1 LNSIPL
7 CVPSIGEDEIQSV
20 VEVLRSGWLAHGQKN
35 HEFESMFADYIG
47 SKYAISMNSCTSALH
62 LALAAL
68 EITGEVIA
76 PSFTF
81 VATVNA
87 ILLAGAIPVLVDID
101 SDTRNMDPD
110 LIEEAITDR
119 TEAIMVVHY
128 GGLPA
133 DMPRILEIAEKHNL
147 RIIEDSAE
155 CLGGRFHGQIA
166 GSCDVGCF
174 SFFPTK
180 NITTGEGG
188 MLTTDDGKLASKVR
202 ALCGHGI
209 DSTTFSREKE
219 SRPWIRIASRA
230 GHNFR
235 MSNILAAVGVEQMK
249 KVSDLNGARQRIA
262 ARYVERL
269 GDLDWVR
276 FQVIPDGFTHSWQ
289 MFTVLVPRKKRDK
302 LIGHLRRHNIEASVH
317 FDPPI
322 HMQPPYMDLRRG
334 SQMEETELVASSIIS
349 LPIFPSME
357 QEDVDSI
364 CCVVRDFIGTD

>member
-47 SKYAISMNSCTSALH
+47 TKYAISMNSCTSALY

-87 ILLAGAIPVLVDID
+87 ILLAGAVPVLVDID
-101 SDTRNMDPD
+101 PDTRNMDPD
-110 LIEEAITDR
+110 RIEEAITDR

-133 DMPRILEIAEKHNL
+133 NMPRILEIAEKHDL

-155 CLGGRFHGQIA
+155 CLGGSFHGQMA

-188 MLTTDDGKLASKVR
+188 MLTTSDDKLAAKVR
-202 ALCGHGI
+202 AMCAHGI
-209 DSTTFSREKE
+209 DSTTFAREKKE
-219 SRPWIRIASRA
+219 RPWIRIATSV

-235 MSNILAAVGVEQMK
+235 MSNILAAIGVEQMRNI
-249 KVSDLNGARQRIA
+249 DALNHARRTIAQRYIQH
-262 ARYVERL
+262 L
-269 GDLDWVR
+269 GNLDWIGV
-276 FQVIPDGFTHSWQ
+276 QTPPDCFVHSWQ
-289 MFTVLVPRKKRDK
+289 MFTILVPQEIRDGLLK
-302 LIGHLRRHNIEASVH
+302 NLRANGIEASVH
-317 FDPPI
+317 FDPPV
-322 HMQPPYMDLRRG
+322 HEQSTYNGLQRE
-334 SQMEETELVASSIIS
+334 SLEATERVAKSILS
-349 LPIFPSME
+349 LPVFPTMCID
-357 QEDVDSI
+357 DVDRVCDVI
-364 CCVVRDFIGTD
+364 RAYEVQ